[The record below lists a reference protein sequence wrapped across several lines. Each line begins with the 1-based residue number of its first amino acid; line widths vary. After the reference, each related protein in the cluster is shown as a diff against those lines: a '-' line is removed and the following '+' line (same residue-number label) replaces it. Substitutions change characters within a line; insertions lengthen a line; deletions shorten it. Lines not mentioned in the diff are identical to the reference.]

1 MIKKKYGFYQILV
14 YYFVYVIQIIYKM
27 QYYKIKIK
35 KKYRKLKKNYKVITK
50 INKLRKYQL
59 MNFIAK

>member
-1 MIKKKYGFYQILV
+1 MIKKKYGFYQTLV